1 MKALIHKKNG
11 AVSAETHVA
20 EGLLCF
26 AIVTVMWAATIAFL
40 LIPNEYFSFLVA
52 ALSIGLIES
61 VRRFAPRHFASAT
74 QAVVNKSGI
83 VVGVSIFALVT
94 LPFLMQSNA
103 YWIHILTMVFIYGF
117 AAQGLN
123 VHLGEIGAINVGYAG
138 FFAIGAY
145 SSSIIVA
152 DLGATFWMSVIF
164 ATAMC
169 WLAGFLI
176 GVCTIRT
183 TGDYLS
189 LVTLGFGLIMYQL
202 AVNMT
207 WLTHGT
213 DGIHVP
219 KPSLFGHSFSQP
231 LNLGF
236 MQLPKEANFYY
247 LALVCLL
254 VAMLAS
260 HRMIG
265 SWIGRTWAAMR
276 QDPIGAG
283 CFGINVPMMQVLSF
297 AFGAAFAGVA
307 GTLYAAEIGFI
318 EPGEF
323 TIFMS
328 ITLICMVIL
337 GGMGNWWG
345 VVIGAF
351 IMIVVPEKLRDFQE
365 LRYFL
370 YGIVLLVILIYRPYG
385 LFASTRR
392 KHEKLIG

>member
-1 MKALIHKKNG
+1 MSALRKTRVASTSVASSALLCAGAMTVIWGATITFLMIHNEYLSILLA
-11 AVSAETHVA
+11 AVSIGTIE
-20 EGLLCF
+20 
-26 AIVTVMWAATIAFL
+26 AI
-40 LIPNEYFSFLVA
+40 
-52 ALSIGLIES
+52 
-61 VRRFAPRHFASAT
+61 RRFVPNSLNSIT
-74 QAVVNKSGI
+74 QSVANRSEI
-83 VVGVSIFALVT
+83 VVGVSLVALVA
-94 LPFLMQSNA
+94 LPFLLQSNA
-103 YWIHILTMVFIYGF
+103 YWIHILTMVFIFGF

-123 VHLGEIGAINVGYAG
+123 IHLGEIGAINVGYAG

-145 SSSIIVA
+145 SASIIMV
-152 DLGATFWMSVIF
+152 DYGSTFWMSLIY
-164 ATAMC
+164 ATAIC
-169 WLAGFLI
+169 WFTGLLVGA
-176 GVCTIRT
+176 CTIRT

-189 LVTLGFGLIMYQL
+189 LVTLGFGLIVYQL

-213 DGIHVP
+213 DGVHVP
-219 KPSLFGHSFSQP
+219 KPQFFGHGFDRP
-231 LNLGF
+231 IDLGF
-236 MQLPKEANFYY
+236 VHLPKESNFYF
-247 LALVCLL
+247 LGLLCLVL
-254 VAMLAS
+254 AMLVS
-260 HRMIG
+260 HRMTK

-276 QDPIGAG
+276 QDPLGAG
-283 CFGINVPMMQVLSF
+283 CFGINVPIMQVLSF

-307 GTLYAAEIGFI
+307 GALYAGEIGFI

-365 LRYFL
+365 MRYFL
-370 YGIVLLVILIYRPYG
+370 YGIVLLVILIHRPYG

-392 KHEKLIG
+392 KFEKLIG